1 MEIAKYFASLS
12 IKVADKDVKSVDAF
26 LNNVGKGLKTNAKS
40 TDTLEKAVKKETKT
54 TVDGLVQKEQKTK
67 ALNKQITV
75 AAKNQKAWNKEFAY
89 SLKMM
94 TSKPLSKTALKAQ
107 QGVYDQLF
115 GAVTPKAM
123 IGATGS
129 NQRAWNTRFRQQIAG
144 MSATSGI
151 SRRARQEQL
160 EAAFGTGTRNPRLA
174 NMLNQRMSHLGGGKS
189 DTLAD
194 MAAYYRNEQ
203 KVAAL
208 KERVTNQEEAATRR
222 ILALRQRE
230 LAREERTRQRMAHL
244 EGRRSTGQWMA
255 PPGSGGSS
263 SGGRRSGASYSRANY
278 LHAGGATGAFM
289 RYGVASLPLI
299 GGVYGA
305 SALNAA
311 NQNMVNANIAAE
323 SVLGANAP
331 ALLNRLSERSNY
343 MGISYKD
350 TLPQFTKF
358 MASSIPLMGVNSSQA
373 TFESFMQFGRT
384 RGADK
389 ISMNRALT
397 AVGQMSAKGQVM
409 AEELKGQLGDASG
422 FGEVPQ
428 LFAEA
433 YQIKTGGGLTG
444 AKARAALM
452 DAMQKG
458 QVKTADILPL
468 VAKLMDDLSRG
479 GIEKARQ
486 SSTAQQARAEN
497 AISGRGGLLQTFSEK
512 GGERGFARL
521 WSSFAVS
528 MKESIPLVETLGKA
542 FDKLSQYTSF
552 AMMLPQ
558 SFKRAFEGRDSWV
571 ADAIGEMNAK
581 IVYDLGVGLG
591 ELGIEIS
598 KTLGTAVDG
607 WGMILQAFGPAITD
621 FLRRLKDVFLY
632 TFKIL
637 NSFLPGGGGMGAATN
652 ASRAMMASLNGATPA
667 EVKAIAEGQNIT
679 PASQGTQSP
688 WMTPLTT
695 AGQFGYRVATEGSS
709 QIWNA
714 LAAPFKGG
722 KLSDGDR
729 ASIDYQREMAMSREQ
744 FKASQNNQVN
754 ISSGAIVINA
764 NTSDPQALSDT
775 LMSTLRQEADK
786 MFVTRL
792 DTTML
797 SFPQGE

>member
-1 MEIAKYFASLS
+1 MEIARYWAALGFKVDQKE
-12 IKVADKDVKSVDAF
+12 IKKVDST
-26 LNNVGKGLKTNAKS
+26 LKQ
-40 TDTLEKAVKKETKT
+40 LEKRLKNFGKLSDKN
-54 TVDGLVQKEQKTK
+54 
-67 ALNKQITV
+67 LNITV
-75 AAKNQKAWNKEFAY
+75 SINKFAVDNKKLNTILGNALDQASSKVTFEISKFSVNRAALQ
-89 SLKMM
+89 
-94 TSKPLSKTALKAQ
+94 
-107 QGVYDQLF
+107 
-115 GAVTPKAM
+115 
-123 IGATGS
+123 ATM
-129 NQRAWNTRFRQQIAG
+129 QRAMRGSVSVNSSTKSNYPVRD
-144 MSATSGI
+144 SART
-151 SRRARQEQL
+151 Q
-160 EAAFGTGTRNPRLA
+160 
-174 NMLNQRMSHLGGGKS
+174 
-189 DTLAD
+189 
-194 MAAYYRNEQ
+194 
-203 KVAAL
+203 
-208 KERVTNQEEAATRR
+208 VTDN
-222 ILALRQRE
+222 L
-230 LAREERTRQRMAHL
+230 
-244 EGRRSTGQWMA
+244 STGRVGA
-255 PPGSGGSS
+255 RSS
-263 SGGRRSGASYSRANY
+263 SARISSANY

-289 RYGVASLPLI
+289 RYGAASLPLI

-305 SALNAA
+305 SALNTA
-311 NQNMVNANIAAE
+311 NQDLVNANISAE
-323 SVLGANAP
+323 SVLGGRAKE
-331 ALLNRLSERSNY
+331 LMDRLSERSNY
-343 MGISYKD
+343 MGINYAD

-358 MASSIPLMGVNSSQA
+358 MASSMPLMGVDSSQQ

-384 RGADK
+384 RGASK
-389 ISMNRALT
+389 VSMNRALT

-409 AEELKGQLGDASG
+409 AEELKGQLGDAAG

-428 LFAEA
+428 LFADA
-433 YQIKTGGGLTG
+433 YQIQTGGNLTG

-452 DAMQKG
+452 KAMQDG
-458 QVKTADILPL
+458 NVKTADVLPL
-468 VAKLMDDLSRG
+468 VTKLMNDLSAG
-479 GIEKARQ
+479 GIEKARN

-552 AMMLPQ
+552 AMLLPQ

-679 PASQGTQSP
+679 PASQAPQSP

-744 FKASQNNQVN
+744 FKASQTNQVN
-754 ISSGAIVINA
+754 INSGAIVINA
-764 NTSDPQALSDT
+764 NTSDPEALSEI
-775 LMSTLRQEADK
+775 LMSKLKDQSNYLITGQYTEAL
-786 MFVTRL
+786 VH
-792 DTTML
+792 
-797 SFPQGE
+797 FPQGE